1 VAWGLGIRKIIPNT
15 CGVVGRLDG
24 DDVDRWVEM
33 ATRRD
38 TLSFLLFFSFV
49 VFFSF
54 SPFLCKCTIS
64 LSPAP
69 RARASLSFPSLLPFS
84 FYGLIIINGPRLGFI
99 PCEGKERIYYYYK
112 TWGKTRG
119 QVEMDS
125 IGVRDG
131 IWTG

>member
-1 VAWGLGIRKIIPNT
+1 MVMAWIDGWRWQLGAIPFPFYF
-15 CGVVGRLDG
+15 
-24 DDVDRWVEM
+24 
-33 ATRRD
+33 
-38 TLSFLLFFSFV
+38 SFLSSFSFPSLL
-49 VFFSF
+49 FFSF
-54 SPFLCKCTIS
+54 SPFLCTIS

-84 FYGLIIINGPRLGFI
+84 FYGIIIINGPRLWFI

-112 TWGKTRG
+112 AWGKTRG

-131 IWTG
+131 IGLDRGW